1 MTIIAAVMISYDMI
15 KSKIQVSVNLIV
27 NCHLSI
33 VICQLSIKKAKRIY
47 RDPHRPKE
55 SERAISNARL

>member
-1 MTIIAAVMISYDMI
+1 MM
-15 KSKIQVSVNLIV
+15 KSKM
-27 NCHLSI
+27 
-33 VICQLSIKKAKRIY
+33 KTAKRIY

>member
-27 NCHLSI
+27 NCQLSI

>member
-27 NCHLSI
+27 NCQLSI

-47 RDPHRPKE
+47 PTGTCPKE

>member
-15 KSKIQVSVNLIV
+15 KSKIQVSVNL
-27 NCHLSI
+27 I

>member
-1 MTIIAAVMISYDMI
+1 MI
-15 KSKIQVSVNLIV
+15 KLQ
-27 NCHLSI
+27 LSI
-33 VICQLSIKKAKRIY
+33 IICQLSIKKAKRIY

>member
-27 NCHLSI
+27 NC
-33 VICQLSIKKAKRIY
+33 QLSIKKAKRIY
-47 RDPHRPKE
+47 RDPHSPKE